1 MKDSIKTKS
10 FVYVYLVILSCLSIL
25 ISCGCKENSSHIPNK
40 RSNTPEG
47 QLGHTPNKGSNTPEE
62 QPTAEALERLYCEI
76 GLHAMNAACGIVNYL
91 KAKSRLNKSKEEFY
105 RLRTENIIT
114 EKFLEKETEP
124 IDRELEE
131 LEEKQKQMQEEFLT
145 KIRRLSLENPK
156 IKLSKKYLDFRG
168 FGTIKIWREAEE
180 TTEGKEAYQ
189 KIEDELQKHFD
200 LVE

>member
-25 ISCGCKENSSHIPNK
+25 ISCGCKENSKHIPNK
-40 RSNTPEG
+40 RSNPPEG
-47 QLGHTPNKGSNTPEE
+47 QSGHIPNKGSNTPEE
-62 QPTAEALERLYCEI
+62 QPTAEALKKLYYDI
-76 GLHAMNAACGIVNYL
+76 GFHTINAACGIDNYL
-91 KAKSRLNKSKEEFY
+91 KDKSRLNKSKEELY
-105 RLRTENIIT
+105 RLRSENKIT
-114 EKFLEKETEP
+114 EEYLEKEKEP
-124 IDRELEE
+124 IDRKLEE
-131 LEEKQKQMQEEFLT
+131 LEEKQKKVQEEFST

-156 IKLSKKYLDFRG
+156 IKLSKKYLDMRVK
-168 FGTIKIWREAEE
+168 IIRIWREAEE